1 MSAWISALIAITII
15 LLGAVAFGWLD
26 LFHLVIGLPPLLV
39 GALFVRLLR
48 KRMDA
53 GPEDD
58 KEPDGSELGR
68 KVFIGVL
75 QGVASL
81 ILLWVAFYLAS
92 DTQIEGVFYGPACRL
107 TLVKIE
113 ASEAVGAYG
122 LIVQSVEERLRHRT
136 STDCRQRLIEKKLG
150 ALLKWAG
157 QLQEPERKSKL
168 DQAQRE
174 AEQNQ
179 RPDLAEVA
187 KNKLEVEA
195 LRQEV
200 NKLNEELKRKEE
212 MLEVFRWTE
221 RGLTATLSN
230 ILFETGRAELTA
242 AARQKIEQIANILNR
257 SAAGKQILIEGHT
270 DATGSAEENQ
280 KLSEERAARV
290 REALAAAGVG
300 LDRTTSRGFG
310 RDQPIACNHIPEG
323 REKNRRVEIVIR
335 S

>member
-1 MSAWISALIAITII
+1 MSAWIAIAFILI
-15 LLGAVAFGWLD
+15 GAVAFGWLD
-26 LFHLVIGLPPLLV
+26 LFHFVIGAPLLLMV
-39 GALFVRLLR
+39 AALVRFLR
-48 KRMDA
+48 RRMDS

-58 KEPDGSELGR
+58 EEPGGGELGR

-81 ILLWVAFYLAS
+81 ILLWVAFSL
-92 DTQIEGVFYGPACRL
+92 TLNTPIGVILSGPNCRL
-107 TLVKIE
+107 TLVKVE

-122 LIVQSVEERLRHRT
+122 LIVQTVEERLRHRI
-136 STDCRQRLIEKKLG
+136 STACRRQLVEKKLG

-157 QLQEPERKSKL
+157 QLQEPERTARL
-168 DQAQRE
+168 EQAQRE

-187 KNKLEVEA
+187 KNKREVEA

-200 NKLNEELKRKEE
+200 NKLNEELQRKEE
-212 MLEVFRWTE
+212 LLEVFRWTE

-230 ILFETGRAELTA
+230 ILFETGRAELTG
-242 AARQKIEQIANILNR
+242 AARQKIEQIANVLNR

-290 REALAAAGVG
+290 REALAAVGVG